1 MAYKWFRAYH
11 GAALDPKY
19 ILIARAAGTG
29 VTPGM
34 VAAVWWAV
42 MDHASQND
50 DRGCAQGLNLETLA
64 AFYGWPLEQIENIY
78 AAMMGKGMIDP
89 LPPHKLT
96 NWDSRQP
103 LREDK
108 TAAER
113 KRRQRQRQR
122 EANVTQGHG
131 KSHTVTRDRRDCHAE
146 SESLS
151 PSVES
156 QSPESESEGHGDF
169 DEFWSLY
176 PRKVGKGQARKAWS
190 GALRKA
196 SAGEII
202 LGVRR
207 AAEAFSVNDPRYIPY
222 PATWLNGER
231 WLDEIPQQTGGPIN
245 GTEAPLTPREQRAL
259 DAAARRRFGTAEGL
273 ARFLASRRSGAG
285 QG

>member
-89 LPPHKLT
+89 LPPHRLT
-96 NWDSRQP
+96 NWEARQP

-108 TAAER
+108 TNAER
-113 KRRQRQRQR
+113 QRRWRERQKQARDGTSR
-122 EANVTQGHG
+122 NGVTE
-131 KSHTVTRDRRDCHAE
+131 RYERYRNAE

-207 AAEAFSVNDPRYIPY
+207 AAEAFCANDPRYIPH

-231 WLDEIPQQTGGPIN
+231 WLDEIPQQTGGPLN

-273 ARFLASRRSGAG
+273 ARFLATRRSGAG

>member
-1 MAYKWFRAYH
+1 
-11 GAALDPKY
+11 
-19 ILIARAAGTG
+19 
-29 VTPGM
+29 
-34 VAAVWWAV
+34 
-42 MDHASQND
+42 
-50 DRGCAQGLNLETLA
+50 
-64 AFYGWPLEQIENIY
+64 
-78 AAMMGKGMIDP
+78 P
-89 LPPHKLT
+89 LPPHRLT
-96 NWDSRQP
+96 NWEARQP

-108 TAAER
+108 TNAER
-113 KRRQRQRQR
+113 QRRWRERQKQARDGTSR
-122 EANVTQGHG
+122 NGVTE
-131 KSHTVTRDRRDCHAE
+131 RYERYRNAE

-207 AAEAFSVNDPRYIPY
+207 AAEAFSVNDPRYIPH

-245 GTEAPLTPREQRAL
+245 GTEAPL
-259 DAAARRRFGTAEGL
+259 
-273 ARFLASRRSGAG
+273 
-285 QG
+285 